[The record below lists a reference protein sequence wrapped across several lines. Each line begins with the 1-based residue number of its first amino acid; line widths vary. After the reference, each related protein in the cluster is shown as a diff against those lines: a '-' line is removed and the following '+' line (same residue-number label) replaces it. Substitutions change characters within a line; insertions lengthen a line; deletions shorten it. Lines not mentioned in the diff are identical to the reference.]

1 VSDTY
6 LPEVS
11 STHQL
16 NLKMSKPKETKP
28 TLVAV
33 TLTLQEDLVMM
44 LKKASMAADRSL
56 SSTVRLALK
65 EHFAKSK

>member
-1 VSDTY
+1 
-6 LPEVS
+6 
-11 STHQL
+11 
-16 NLKMSKPKETKP
+16 MSKPKETKP